1 MENKK
6 LPTQNSTQDLL
17 EISDIKDD
25 MLLLKNGTIRGVL
38 MVSSINFALKN
49 QDEQTAIISAYS
61 SFLNSI
67 SYPLQIVIQSRG
79 LDIDEYLLKLGETA
93 KQQTNELLRIQTI
106 DYIQFVQELLVGQSI
121 MSRKFFLIV
130 PYSVLGDNKKG
141 FISKLSNLFSASSV
155 VKLKRKQYDEYREK
169 LLRRMGH
176 VQSGLEGIGLQ
187 SVMLDTASLIELFYN
202 CYNPGL
208 SKRQKLKDVDK
219 IRTEE

>member
-6 LPTQNSTQDLL
+6 LPTQKSTQDLL

-25 MLLLKNGTIRGVL
+25 VLMLKNGTLRAVL

-49 QDEQTAIISAYS
+49 QDEQTAIIEAYS
-61 SFLNSI
+61 LFLNSI

-79 LDIDEYLLKLGETA
+79 LDIDEYLLKLEQTA
-93 KQQTNELLRIQTI
+93 KQQTNELLRMQTL
-106 DYIQFVQELLVGQSI
+106 DYIQFLQELLVGQSI
-121 MSRKFFLIV
+121 MSKKFFLIV
-130 PYSVLGDNKKG
+130 PYSVLEDKKKG
-141 FISKLSNLFSASSV
+141 FFTKFSNLFSASSV
-155 VKLKRKQYDEYREK
+155 VRLKRKQYEEYREQ
-169 LLRRMGH
+169 LLRRVGH

-219 IRTEE
+219 IRIEE